1 MKKYPFTILEL
12 LLVISIGAI
21 MLTVALPA
29 FNRMLKGSASGI
41 AIRELTAR
49 LNSAKSK
56 AMSNGSHRVAI
67 VFPANEPITYG
78 TTEKTDDKK
87 EQHKIASN
95 KRYRYRA
102 YRACYVNESDLT
114 FVKWVDGDNWKFLP
128 EGIVLEAT
136 TTSPEAN
143 ICLHKT
149 GKDKEKEASSVELHG
164 SDTLTCNIG
173 GRSYSE
179 TATSGLSTTIPIRNF
194 ILFNRNGTLD
204 KFPQGAVLRLREG
217 KVNDDGLGVT
227 TGATDEYFPIVIRAT
242 GKIKAYNEL
251 VDG

>member
-67 VFPANEPITYG
+67 VFPADEDISNATS
-78 TTEKTDDKK
+78 T
-87 EQHKIASN
+87 HKDVFA

-128 EGIVLEAT
+128 EGIVLEAIGREGKN
-136 TTSPEAN
+136 SPEEV
-143 ICLHKT
+143 IHLHETTDQK
-149 GKDKEKEASSVELHG
+149 KASSDKLHSG
-164 SDTLTCNIG
+164 TLTCNIG

-179 TATSGLSTTIPIRNF
+179 TATTGSSTTIPIRNF

-204 KFPQGAVLRLREG
+204 EFPRGAVLRLREG

>member
-67 VFPANEPITYG
+67 VFPANEDISNATS
-78 TTEKTDDKK
+78 T
-87 EQHKIASN
+87 HKDVFA

-136 TTSPEAN
+136 KDSADAK

-149 GKDKEKEASSVELHG
+149 DDEKLASSDELH
-164 SDTLTCNIG
+164 SSSKTLTCNIG

-179 TATSGLSTTIPIRNF
+179 TATTGSSTTIPIRNF

-204 KFPQGAVLRLREG
+204 EFPRGAVLRLREG

>member
-1 MKKYPFTILEL
+1 MKKHTFTILEL

-56 AMSNGSHRVAI
+56 AMSNGSYRVAI
-67 VFPANEPITYG
+67 VFPANETISNATSSH
-78 TTEKTDDKK
+78 EKVF
-87 EQHKIASN
+87 A

-136 TTSPEAN
+136 KDSAN
-143 ICLHKT
+143 EKIHLHDAT
-149 GKDKEKEASSVELHG
+149 DEKKASSDELH
-164 SDTLTCNIG
+164 SETLTCNIG

-179 TATSGLSTTIPIRNF
+179 TATSGSSTTIPIRNF
-194 ILFNRNGTLD
+194 IMFNRNGTLD
-204 KFPQGAVLRLREG
+204 KFPKGAVLRLREG
-217 KVNDDGLGVT
+217 KVKDDGTGVT
-227 TGATDEYFPIVIRAT
+227 TGTTNEYFPIVIRAT

-251 VDG
+251 VEG

>member
-1 MKKYPFTILEL
+1 MKKHTFTILEL

-56 AMSNGSHRVAI
+56 AMSNGSYRVAI
-67 VFPANEPITYG
+67 VFPANETISNATSSH
-78 TTEKTDDKK
+78 EKVF
-87 EQHKIASN
+87 A

-136 TTSPEAN
+136 KDSADEK
-143 ICLHKT
+143 ILLHAT
-149 GKDKEKEASSVELHG
+149 DEKKASSDELH
-164 SDTLTCNIG
+164 SETLTCNIG

-179 TATSGLSTTIPIRNF
+179 TATSGSSTTIPIRNF
-194 ILFNRNGTLD
+194 IMFNRNGTLD
-204 KFPQGAVLRLREG
+204 KFPKGAVLRLREG
-217 KVNDDGLGVT
+217 KVKDDGTGVT
-227 TGATDEYFPIVIRAT
+227 TGATNEYFPIVIRAT

-251 VDG
+251 VEG

>member
-56 AMSNGSHRVAI
+56 AMSNGEGHLVAI
-67 VFPANEPITYG
+67 VFPADEDISNATS
-78 TTEKTDDKK
+78 T
-87 EQHKIASN
+87 HKDVFA

-102 YRACYVNESDLT
+102 YRACYVNIVAGDLK
-114 FVKWVDGDNWKFLP
+114 FSGWVDNWKFLP

-136 TTSPEAN
+136 KDSADAK

-149 GKDKEKEASSVELHG
+149 DDEKLASSVELHG
-164 SDTLTCNIG
+164 SDTLTCKIG

-179 TATSGLSTTIPIRNF
+179 LTSTTIPIRNF